1 MTEVTGAAPGNETNP
16 GLLSHAMGANA
27 VGDDVRSGRVVDDR
41 ASSLDGRI
49 LEATLRC
56 VARWGVSKTTL
67 DDIAREAGCSRATI
81 YRTLPGGKQ
90 ALLVAAAHHEVG
102 GALRSLDVV
111 LAACDDLR
119 SLLVTLVHEGA
130 SYVAGSEALGYLVE
144 HEPEV
149 VLPHV
154 SFDGL
159 EPLLHRVAEF
169 AAPHLVRFVD
179 VDTAWRTGEWMAR
192 LVTSYVFGDEPTL
205 DLTDRDRAAHVIDT
219 YVLPGLIRDGSPA
232 LPQPTATAGA

>member
-1 MTEVTGAAPGNETNP
+1 
-16 GLLSHAMGANA
+16 MGANA
-27 VGDDVRSGRVVDDR
+27 VGDDVRGGAFGVDVDTW
-41 ASSLDGRI
+41 ALDERI
-49 LEATLRC
+49 LDATTRC

-102 GALRSLDVV
+102 RALRTLERR

-119 SLLVTLVHEGA
+119 SVLLSLVHEGA
-130 SYVAGSEALGYLVE
+130 SYVAGSEALTYLVE

-149 VLPHV
+149 ILPHV
-154 SFDGL
+154 SFDGV

-169 AAPHLVRFVD
+169 ASPHIGRFVD
-179 VDTAWRTGEWMAR
+179 PDTAWRTGEWMAR
-192 LVTSYVFGDEPTL
+192 LVTSYVFGDDPIL

-219 YVLPGLIRDGSPA
+219 YVLPGLIPV
-232 LPQPTATAGA
+232 GA